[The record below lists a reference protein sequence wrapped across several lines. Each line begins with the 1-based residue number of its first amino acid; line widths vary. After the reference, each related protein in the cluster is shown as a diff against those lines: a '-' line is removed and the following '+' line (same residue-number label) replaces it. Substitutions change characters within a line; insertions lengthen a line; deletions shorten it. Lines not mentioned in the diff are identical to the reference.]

1 MWQSPGPLPDSERTQ
16 TLEVG
21 RSCYELKP
29 CQREIASNEIQ
40 EKKYRESSNIKA
52 RVSDGLSAT
61 QNGLG
66 WQIVSAPCKHLT
78 HIAELTVTHVNYWAI
93 GSYQSTEQTLYMTVV
108 SHNLELIF
116 ALPLILQSKFSIVF
130 WNSLR

>member
-21 RSCYELKP
+21 RSCFELKP

-66 WQIVSAPCKHLT
+66 VADSFSTLQASNPYCRTYCDPC
-78 HIAELTVTHVNYWAI
+78 
-93 GSYQSTEQTLYMTVV
+93 
-108 SHNLELIF
+108 
-116 ALPLILQSKFSIVF
+116 
-130 WNSLR
+130 